1 MTVIFSVKYSRVGK
15 ITKKAAHKQG
25 QSFQESKQRTNWN
38 FLGIPHTGH
47 EFMKVSIHKKLILN
61 IIVRLKILL
70 EALKSD
76 SVVTVKIEMNFF

>member
-1 MTVIFSVKYSRVGK
+1 
-15 ITKKAAHKQG
+15 
-25 QSFQESKQRTNWN
+25 
-38 FLGIPHTGH
+38 
-47 EFMKVSIHKKLILN
+47 MKVSIHKKLILN